1 MPGNLR
7 AIAFLGELGGGI
19 RFDCCHRSLFHFEA
33 IGLDAGR
40 LRLNERPDSAK
51 IDSAQKQAGRAAR
64 MWSGRLWRTLAAADI
79 NDPIFR
85 RVSQI
90 HMPIRAP
97 KGGLR
102 LPRPVALLVAIA
114 LIAAL
119 IHAPALMILVLVI
132 PMLLITAMV
141 AAPLLLPIATWL
153 AGIHLTAAVISG
165 IDREKRQNTYDL
177 ICALTKGR
185 LSASW
190 SFASGIAHRGGW
202 FAPLRWGTL
211 ATLRAGMALL
221 GGLSLFALLTAAFG
235 QGSLGIEQARLFL
248 LILLFLAL
256 YYSHIAHSLVTGL
269 IVGLLASSFERS
281 KPDATALGL
290 FVYVAVS
297 ALPFLA
303 AGLILVAF
311 EWLVVEPAPM
321 LRLTVEGGALMLVM
335 ALREAAVALLWRA
348 LEWRLEWGQPSGYR
362 LYLGSEGLQSIA

>member
-1 MPGNLR
+1 
-7 AIAFLGELGGGI
+7 
-19 RFDCCHRSLFHFEA
+19 
-33 IGLDAGR
+33 
-40 LRLNERPDSAK
+40 
-51 IDSAQKQAGRAAR
+51 

-97 KGGLR
+97 RAGMR
-102 LPRPVALLVAIA
+102 LPRPVAVLVAIA

-119 IHAPALMILVLVI
+119 IHTPALMILALVI

-235 QGSLGIEQARLFL
+235 QGALGIEQARLFL

-281 KPDATALGL
+281 KPDATALGI

-311 EWLVVEPAPM
+311 EWLVVEPAPL
-321 LRLTVEGGALMLVM
+321 LRLAVEGGALLLLM
-335 ALREAAVALLWRA
+335 ALREAALALLWRA
-348 LEWRLEWGQPSGYR
+348 LEWRLEWR
-362 LYLGSEGLQSIA
+362 LEWGRGDVIVPLRRMLVVQ